1 MLASIG
7 LKTLYDQRRTL
18 TAWTLSLI
26 GLVAMYAAL
35 WPSIR
40 DQPTFN
46 DYLDQMPKALRS
58 LFAASGADLSTP
70 IGYVQVEL
78 LSLMA
83 PLLLIVYSITAGAAA
98 VAGEE
103 DQHTLEL
110 LLANPVSRPRLVLEK
125 LTAICTGAALIAA
138 GTAVAL
144 LAAGPLAGMRLP
156 LGGVVSAML
165 HLSLLGIVFGT
176 LALTVGAATGHAVL
190 SRAVSAVVA
199 VLAYVLNGLA
209 PVIGWLRPA
218 QRFSPFYQYAGHDP
232 LRSGISWPAILVAVL
247 SILVL
252 ATLAVAGLS
261 RRDTAA

>member
-7 LKTLYDQRRTL
+7 LKTLYDQRRAL
-18 TAWTLSLI
+18 IAWTLSLI
-26 GLVAMYAAL
+26 GLVAMYAAI

-46 DYLDQMPKALRS
+46 DYLDQMPDALRS
-58 LFAASGADLSTP
+58 LFAASGADMSTP
-70 IGYVQVEL
+70 VGYVQVEL

-103 DQHTLEL
+103 DRHTLEL
-110 LLANPVSRPRLVLEK
+110 LLANPVGRSRIVLEK
-125 LTAICTGAALIAA
+125 LAALSTGAALIGT

-144 LAAGPLAGMRLP
+144 LAAGPLAGMYLP
-156 LGGVVSAML
+156 LGGVIAAML
-165 HLSLLGIVFGT
+165 HMSLLGIVFGA
-176 LALTVGAATGHAVL
+176 LALTVGAATGRAVL
-190 SRAVSAVVA
+190 SRAVSAVAA
-199 VLAYVLNGLA
+199 VLAYVVNGLG
-209 PVIGWLRPA
+209 PVVGWLRPA

-232 LRSGISWPAILVAVL
+232 LRHGISWPALIVAVL

-252 ATLAVAGLS
+252 AAFAVAGLS
-261 RRDTAA
+261 RRDTTA